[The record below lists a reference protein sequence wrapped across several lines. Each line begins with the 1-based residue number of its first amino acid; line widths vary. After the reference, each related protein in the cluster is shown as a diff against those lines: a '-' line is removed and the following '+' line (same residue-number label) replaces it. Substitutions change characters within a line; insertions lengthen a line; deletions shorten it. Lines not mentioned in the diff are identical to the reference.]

1 MDIQVDV
8 QVVCEYKA
16 TQLLLHGYQHNR
28 ISWPMDSILMT

>member
-16 TQLLLHGYQHNR
+16 TQLLLHA
-28 ISWPMDSILMT
+28 WLPT